1 VTRRQRGAVA
11 VVAGVLLGGLGIGNL
26 VGGQISTEDLEPGN
40 TTVVAAAPPTSA
52 SVTTTGPT
60 TTTAVPTTSSTIA
73 PGVGAVERFVADY
86 RVALDTD
93 DVAFLF
99 EWLYPAVK
107 DGYGFDLCRDW
118 VASEIATLESYQLTG
133 PLIGPSSATIATNGG
148 TFEVDDLYTGPIS
161 FVYQGASF
169 EDQAQFAVQEGSIYW
184 LGICR

>member
-1 VTRRQRGAVA
+1 MTRRQRGAA
-11 VVAGVLLGGLGIGNL
+11 ALVAGVLLGGLGIGNL
-26 VGGQISTEDLEPGN
+26 VGGQVSTDDPGPVT
-40 TTVVAAAPPTSA
+40 TTVAGAAPTTSA
-52 SVTTTGPT
+52 SVTTTRPT
-60 TTTAVPTTSSTIA
+60 TTTADPTTSSTIA
-73 PGVGAVERFVADY
+73 PGLGAVERFVVDY

-99 EWLYPAVK
+99 EWLHPAVK

-118 VASEIATLESYQLTG
+118 VAREIATLESYQLTG

-148 TFEVDDLYTGPIS
+148 TFEVDDLYSGPIS
-161 FVYQGASF
+161 FVYQGAFF